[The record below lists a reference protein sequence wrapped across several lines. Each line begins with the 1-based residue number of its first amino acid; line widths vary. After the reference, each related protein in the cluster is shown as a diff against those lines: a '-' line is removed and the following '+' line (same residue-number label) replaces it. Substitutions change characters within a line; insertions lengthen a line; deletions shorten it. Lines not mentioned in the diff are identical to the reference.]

1 MSLPSLPSMPRLG
14 TTSSLAKAIEK
25 GAQDKL
31 NTVKVK
37 ARETKLNR
45 EAEGLGEKS
54 YKEQINIPPPFE
66 SNENRHV
73 DMKKMKKGF
82 KIEVVFGYIGE
93 DGSKNLGWYQGE
105 VIEILNVEKRSVQVE
120 WCSDC
125 IGAVDRRVSNVVLAP
140 RNWNPKVVRKNG
152 WRENLS

>member
-1 MSLPSLPSMPRLG
+1 MDVPAEAPMSLPSLPSMPQLG

-31 NTVKVK
+31 DAVKVK

-54 YKEQINIPPPFE
+54 YEEQINIPPPFK
-66 SNENRHV
+66 SSENRHV
-73 DMKKMKKGF
+73 DIKKMKKDF
-82 KIEVVFGYIGE
+82 KTEVVFEYTGE

-105 VIEILNVEKRSVQVE
+105 FIEILKM
-120 WCSDC
+120 
-125 IGAVDRRVSNVVLAP
+125 
-140 RNWNPKVVRKNG
+140 
-152 WRENLS
+152 